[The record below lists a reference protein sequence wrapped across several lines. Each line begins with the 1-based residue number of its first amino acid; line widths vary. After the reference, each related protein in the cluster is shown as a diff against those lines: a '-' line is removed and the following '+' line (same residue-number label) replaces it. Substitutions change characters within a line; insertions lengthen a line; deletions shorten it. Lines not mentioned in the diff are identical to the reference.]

1 MTDVSTDH
9 LPSPGHYV
17 AYLFIVGID
26 RRTRNVGTRKRA
38 GRDLCADKCKCRGAG
53 MADGILC
60 VYRGGPGLAHCAG
73 AVWHQHWFRR
83 GFIRRGPGKSS
94 WPIAVG
100 PPHQF
105 LNHLTEMFGLDW
117 YYDGVAIAVS
127 AKSEAETET
136 ISLKDVSFSEFQRA
150 LESAGFIDH
159 RYQLRAGPDKDSVI
173 ASGPPQYLVDVKQ
186 LAASL
191 SPAAAAPTQVMIIR
205 GSSTSRVEFP

>member
-1 MTDVSTDH
+1 MYRLIIYPHRDTTLRISLSWESTGARATLALASVLGAICAPTNVNAAEPEWPTESYAYIVVDQDLRTVLEQFGINTGLGVVLSDAVQGRVH
-9 LPSPGHYV
+9 GRLPS
-17 AYLFIVGID
+17 A
-26 RRTRNVGTRKRA
+26 
-38 GRDLCADKCKCRGAG
+38 
-53 MADGILC
+53 
-60 VYRGGPGLAHCAG
+60 
-73 AVWHQHWFRR
+73 
-83 GFIRRGPGKSS
+83 
-94 WPIAVG
+94 